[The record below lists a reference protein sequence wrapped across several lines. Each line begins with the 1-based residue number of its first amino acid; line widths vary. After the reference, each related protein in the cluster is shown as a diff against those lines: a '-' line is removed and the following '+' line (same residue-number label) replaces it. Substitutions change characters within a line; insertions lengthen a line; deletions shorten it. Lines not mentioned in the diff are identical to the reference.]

1 MSKAVI
7 NTATYLGINRAKL
20 AHILGVSAST
30 VAKLYTN
37 DYILSPAKREWNSA
51 VLLVR
56 LFRSLDSII
65 GGVSDDA
72 SKWLASENKA
82 FGGEKPIDLLESTE
96 GLLRVVTY
104 LDTSCTI

>member
-72 SKWLASENKA
+72 SKWLVSENKA

>member
-72 SKWLASENKA
+72 SKWLARSLSVLKFRPIW
-82 FGGEKPIDLLESTE
+82 FGL
-96 GLLRVVTY
+96 
-104 LDTSCTI
+104 